1 MTPIL
6 SGLRI
11 GSLALEPH
19 SNPAYTT
26 RRVAY
31 YDPYAV
37 TELNLSAIPTASAQ
51 GEFEFQVW
59 TVPSDEPYGAF
70 VQNNGT
76 FSLSSYYGTY
86 SFNGHL
92 LEEGQHYVIEVLYY
106 APTDGEGEIEEAEGT
121 SIFTVD
127 LYPRDDADL
136 PTKLTGVASIGPGT
150 NTTTDAYMTWTL
162 PNGFDDNAD
171 AALYLFS
178 KTATSSATKPAYPND
193 ITYEAGNGEYYQCV
207 GVIPKAS
214 WNDISAL
221 LEYGINGSATYANGK
236 IIWTKSSSPTA
247 NAESVFTFSKYAYLA
262 VGS

>member
-11 GSLALEPH
+11 GSLTLEPH

-51 GEFEFQVW
+51 GEFEFEVW
-59 TVPSDEPYGAF
+59 TNPSAEPYGTF
-70 VQNNGT
+70 VENNGT
-76 FSLSSYYGTY
+76 YSLSS
-86 SFNGHL
+86 HL
-92 LEEGQHYVIEVLYY
+92 LEQGQHYEIEVLYY
-106 APTDGEGEIEEAEGT
+106 APTDGEMEESEGT

-127 LYPRDDADL
+127 LYPRDDAEL

-150 NTTTDAYMTWTL
+150 NTTIDAYMTWTL
-162 PNGFDDNAD
+162 PAGFDDNAD
-171 AALYLFS
+171 AVLYLFG
-178 KTATSSATKPAYPND
+178 KTAASSATKPAYPND
-193 ITYEAGNGEYYQCV
+193 ITYDAGTGKYYPHV
-207 GVIPKAS
+207 ATIPKAA
-214 WNDISAL
+214 WNDISVL
-221 LEYGINGSATYANGK
+221 LYYGINSSATYADGK
-236 IIWTKSSSPTA
+236 IIWRKSCSTTA
-247 NAESVFTFSKYAYLA
+247 NPEDVFTFSKDAYLA